1 MILLRKVSLNLK
13 IGALLLLTL
22 SGCLSL
28 SGWLTVLRLQRAA
41 YASASD
47 TLIKELSVAALAVE
61 RLPVDRAGAVPEAT
75 ELLERVWGETRLSN
89 QDRLEEITLYRADLA
104 GMAAQPLACWGVSQG
119 RCAPTVLTREMR
131 HTSDSGLPQHWLG
144 CSEADSRCL
153 VTCVP
158 VAAPPGQHWLLL
170 AQIDTASI
178 DRQVQQ
184 SERTLI
190 AASLLGLVL
199 ASLGAWWVTQRLTR
213 PLLAFASVM
222 QLMRSTGDYTIK
234 IDLHPED
241 SEMSVVEGAFQRLI
255 ASVRQSQAELESN
268 YMATLKALVMALDI
282 RDNETAGHSLRVQR
296 YASAIGEV
304 MRLAPALRL
313 QVETGALLH
322 DIGKLG
328 VPDAILRKN
337 GRLEPQEWEEMRK
350 HPEMG
355 RRMVEGIGFLK
366 AATEVVYGHHEH
378 YDGKGYPRGLKGE
391 AIPLAARIF
400 AVADAF
406 DSLTSDRV
414 YRHATGFIEARA
426 EIKACAGTHFDP
438 MVVSAFTHIPDS
450 TLARIRRETMKEA
463 AARQAAETA

>member
-1 MILLRKVSLNLK
+1 VNPLRKISLNVK

-22 SGCLSL
+22 SSCLFL
-28 SGWLTVLRLQRAA
+28 SGWLAVLRLRSAA
-41 YASASD
+41 YATAGD
-47 TLIKELSVAALAVE
+47 TLIKELAVAGLAAE
-61 RLPVDRAGAVPEAT
+61 RLPVDSSGAVSGAT
-75 ELLERVWGETRLSN
+75 ALLERVWGETRLSN
-89 QDRLEEITLYRADLA
+89 QDRLEEITLYQADLA

-119 RCAPTVLTREMR
+119 RCVPTILTREMR
-131 HTSDSGLPQHWLG
+131 RTADSGLPQRWLG
-144 CSEADSRCL
+144 CAEADGRCL
-153 VTCVP
+153 VGCVP
-158 VAAPPGQHWLLL
+158 VTAPAGQHWLLL
-170 AQIDTASI
+170 AQMDTARI
-178 DRQVQQ
+178 DRQVWE

-222 QLMRSTGDYTIK
+222 QLMRSTGDYSIK

-241 SEMSVVEGAFQRLI
+241 REMSVVEGAFQRLI
-255 ASVRQSQAELESN
+255 SSVHQSQLELESN

-296 YASAIGEV
+296 YAAVIGEV
-304 MRLAPALRL
+304 MRLAPALRQ

-328 VPDAILRKN
+328 VPDAILHKN
-337 GRLEPQEWEEMRK
+337 GRLEPQEWEVMRK
-350 HPEMG
+350 HPELG

-378 YDGKGYPRGLKGE
+378 YDGKGYPRGLKGD

-414 YRHATGFIEARA
+414 YRRATGFLEARA
-426 EIKACAGTHFDP
+426 EIKACSGTHFDP
-438 MVVSAFTHIPDS
+438 TVVLAFMHIPDS

-463 AARQAAETA
+463 ASRQAAETA